1 AGAVAGRRL
10 RPVPGTSSCLMLRHK
25 PPSEQSATQAVTGGS
40 LASASVT
47 CTRTCRRVRGAS
59 RRSCG
64 LVSGESGEVGSIG
77 IFLKGLSACPG
88 FNKYGQATAECQAF
102 GVPRVLS
109 LHWARDKTPC
119 SPEIG

>member
-1 AGAVAGRRL
+1 
-10 RPVPGTSSCLMLRHK
+10 MLRHK

-64 LVSGESGEVGSIG
+64 LVSGESGEVGSMVS
-77 IFLKGLSACPG
+77 FSKDFRRALVSTSMDGLRQSVKDWNQPG
-88 FNKYGQATAECQAF
+88 PVAIASGERSVLEAPRYR
-102 GVPRVLS
+102 GVITNRAHPDLDGKNRL
-109 LHWARDKTPC
+109 
-119 SPEIG
+119 